1 MQLFIGGACAGK
13 RAAVVRHFPTAA
25 WYRLDPQAGLSD
37 WREAPEPG
45 GLLEPGGVLVVTG
58 WLAWLEAAL
67 VREPDDDRLRH
78 ELAAALAVIL
88 EAERDLGLPMILG
101 LVEIGRGIVPMGHR
115 DRRLRDLAGWL
126 AQDAASLAE
135 RVWYVRHGLVQPL
148 RQVNTRVIEIDA
160 PRSDC

>member
-25 WYRLDPQAGLSD
+25 WYRLDPQADLFD
-37 WREAPEPG
+37 WQAA
-45 GLLEPGGVLVVTG
+45 LEPGGGLVVTG
-58 WLAWLEAAL
+58 WSAWLEAAL

-88 EAERDLGLPMILG
+88 EAERDLGLTMILV
-101 LVEIGRGIVPMGHR
+101 LAEIGRGIVPMAHR

-126 AQDAASLAE
+126 GQDAASLAE
-135 RVWYVRHGLVQPL
+135 QVWYVRHGLVQPL